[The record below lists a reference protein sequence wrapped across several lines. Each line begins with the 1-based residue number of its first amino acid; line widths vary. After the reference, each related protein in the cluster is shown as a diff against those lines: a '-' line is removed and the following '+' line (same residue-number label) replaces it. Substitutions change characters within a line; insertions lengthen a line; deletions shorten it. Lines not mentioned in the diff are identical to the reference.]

1 MKKFEFKL
9 RKSFRNLLKGFSL
22 TAVAFAFQ
30 ACYGPMMDFEPFRD
44 VKLTGTVVAENTNLP
59 IEGIKVA
66 VNNSRHN
73 FAITDANGNF
83 DFYASVPRWEFH
95 DSDSIRH
102 TPDSVRVHFRDIDG
116 ANNGLFSDT
125 TIIVNPTRVEM
136 VRINMAMREAQ

>member
-9 RKSFRNLLKGFSL
+9 RKSFRNFLKGFSL
-22 TAVAFAFQ
+22 TAVAFVFQ
-30 ACYGPMMDFEPFRD
+30 ACYGPMDDWHEFHD
-44 VKLTGTVVAENTNLP
+44 VKLTGTVVAESTNFP

-73 FAITDANGNF
+73 FAITDENGNF
-83 DFYASVPRWEFH
+83 DFYASVPLREFH
-95 DSDSIRH
+95 DNDSIRH
-102 TPDSVRVHFRDIDG
+102 APDSVRVHFRDIDG

-125 TIIVNPTRVEM
+125 TIIVNPTRVDM